1 MIVTGSYVYRSLGS
15 TPNISRLYVSGM
27 TTRRQ
32 GLQEDWALDLQ
43 LGLFPDEALRLAAA
57 PVSAVDHSARQSEI
71 ANKLPVKL
79 RLGTSSWSF
88 PGWEGIV
95 YDRRVSQQTLASH
108 GLTAYAQHPLLRTVG
123 VDRTFYRPI
132 SSDAFRA
139 YADAVP
145 ADFRFLVKADRL
157 LTSPTDP
164 EGYGVRGPNPRFLD
178 PRYAANEVIGPM
190 IDGLGCK
197 AGPLLFQFPPIPPNL
212 VGGRGPFIDRLH
224 GFLDALPKGP
234 LYAIELRT
242 AAFLTDSY
250 SKALL
255 AAGVAHCYSVHPAMA
270 SLERQLDSVQ
280 AYQQPALVMR
290 WMLHSG
296 LRYEAAKE
304 RYEPFDD
311 IVDED
316 TETRERVAIASLDAL
331 IAEKSVFVIANN
343 KAEGSAPLSI
353 FRLAE
358 RIAEW
363 DAGGSILPA
372 THAP

>member
-212 VGGRGPFIDRLH
+212 VGGRGPFID
-224 GFLDALPKGP
+224 P
-234 LYAIELRT
+234 
-242 AAFLTDSY
+242 AA
-250 SKALL
+250 
-255 AAGVAHCYSVHPAMA
+255 
-270 SLERQLDSVQ
+270 
-280 AYQQPALVMR
+280 
-290 WMLHSG
+290 
-296 LRYEAAKE
+296 
-304 RYEPFDD
+304 
-311 IVDED
+311 
-316 TETRERVAIASLDAL
+316 RVPRRA
-331 IAEKSVFVIANN
+331 
-343 KAEGSAPLSI
+343 AEGSAVRDRATYGGVSHRFVFEGASRRWRGALLFGASRDG
-353 FRLAE
+353 FARAATGLG
-358 RIAEW
+358 
-363 DAGGSILPA
+363 AGVSTTGPR
-372 THAP
+372 HALDVALRAALRGR